1 MWTIPKRE
9 VADLLKLNL
18 MARLREAK
26 EKEALYRRT
35 HQQSFEAFE
44 ETVQQ
49 GEEEFGQWDDY
60 LEWKAYRRVRQDLEQ
75 KIEALRRGDFEVA

>member
-9 VADLLKLNL
+9 VADLLKLDL

-49 GEEEFGQWDDY
+49 GEEEFGRWDDY

>member
-9 VADLLKLNL
+9 VADLLKLDL

-26 EKEALYRRT
+26 EKETLYRRT

>member
-9 VADLLKLNL
+9 VADLLKLDL

>member
-9 VADLLKLNL
+9 VADLLKLDL

-75 KIEALRRGDFEVA
+75 KIEALRHGDFEVA

>member
-1 MWTIPKRE
+1 MWAISKSE
-9 VADLLKLNL
+9 VADLLRLDL

-44 ETVQQ
+44 QTVQQ
-49 GEEEFGQWDDY
+49 GEEDFERWDDPDSCRDG
-60 LEWKAYRRVRQDLEQ
+60 RRIGGFGTTSNR
-75 KIEALRRGDFEVA
+75 K

>member
-9 VADLLKLNL
+9 VADLLKLDL
-18 MARLREAK
+18 MARLREVK

-75 KIEALRRGDFEVA
+75 KIEALRREDFEVA

>member
-9 VADLLKLNL
+9 VADLLKLDL
-18 MARLREAK
+18 MARLREAN